1 VTLTISQLRQANPRW
16 FARGN
21 ARFFG
26 DLWYGV
32 LHSKQGAP
40 YLVRRTNAWT
50 DMFGGKLTPHYRIN
64 PISHNLKI
72 LALDDRQFAT
82 LDEVKAAL
90 KESEAA
96 A

>member
-1 VTLTISQLRQANPRW
+1 MALTISELRQANPR
-16 FARGN
+16 FFTKGN

-32 LHSKQGAP
+32 LHSKQGSP

-64 PISHNLKI
+64 PVSHNLKI
-72 LALDDRQFAT
+72 LALDDRQFST

-90 KESEAA
+90 EEKGV
-96 A
+96 